1 MFLSNLKFEPIDFKK
16 VASVLVLL
24 QYAPSTVPLPSLSKG
39 KKTPKPAS
47 HPRRQRLRKPH
58 VKEVKKTGDTN
69 ALGTVQLRQLPAPKG
84 KKTPE
89 ASESPKTTTA
99 PEATT
104 SKMLLRK
111 ERRKETQMNRVRY
124 N

>member
-1 MFLSNLKFEPIDFKK
+1 MFLGNLKFEPIEFKK

-24 QYAPSTVPLPSLSKG
+24 QYAPSTVPLPSLS
-39 KKTPKPAS
+39 
-47 HPRRQRLRKPH
+47 
-58 VKEVKKTGDTN
+58 
-69 ALGTVQLRQLPAPKG
+69 KG

-111 ERRKETQMNRVRY
+111 ERRKETQMNWVRY